1 MRWWWCIMY
10 TFFYL
15 MHESPFLF
23 VRQQEKLSVKSLWLF
38 LWGVC
43 PTQKS
48 GGLQGWPRKPVRTE
62 EPVIRVCLYSNAYK
76 YKYSI
81 SIFSYILT
89 FKYMSSLSPLTKLWS
104 RMFDLTDV
112 PHSLIAMFLSSQNI
126 FLFYSILLARRT
138 ANYLTLCGR
147 AHKEFWTTIQVAMSR
162 LLLTGVGDYSFFN
175 FTPYCFYAWFVTQ
188 WSFMWKHFF

>member
-1 MRWWWCIMY
+1 MIAYLCTVCIYSNFIFCTSSLRMIFIWRQKKKQNNTKKEITMRWWWCIMY
-10 TFFYL
+10 TFFIL
-15 MHESPFLF
+15 MYESPFLF
-23 VRQQEKLSVKSLWLF
+23 VRQQEKLSVKFFCLF

-89 FKYMSSLSPLTKLWS
+89 FKYMSSLSP
-104 RMFDLTDV
+104 
-112 PHSLIAMFLSSQNI
+112 PHSPNYDPECSPCPTYPIPSYPCFSQNI
-126 FLFYSILLARRT
+126 FLFYSIYLARRT
-138 ANYLTLCGR
+138 AN
-147 AHKEFWTTIQVAMSR
+147 
-162 LLLTGVGDYSFFN
+162 
-175 FTPYCFYAWFVTQ
+175 
-188 WSFMWKHFF
+188 